1 MSTKHCF
8 SDLERLE
15 IVAQRVYDAQV
26 DITAEFDKWVD
37 LTMGCASLGEQA
49 REAYHKI
56 CSLYPKYSR
65 EECDEKF
72 DNCLRTGRGLVTL
85 ATVMQMAKDAGVDV
99 AMPKGRRSKSGE
111 EKEKEAIA
119 YFDKAKEHL
128 RTWAKWR
135 FNVWSNRL
143 EICEEEGEEWRPVR
157 DRDFS
162 TFYSR
167 LKEAGV
173 RIGIKD
179 VEHLM
184 LSRDFATDMN
194 PFLDYLDTLPKW
206 NEDHPDYIREFF
218 VGHMEFSDPENTDFY
233 DLMFRK
239 WFVGMVALWMGLI
252 DENPTVPTFCGEQ
265 HIGKTYFVKHILP
278 PELQSYLFPVNPAA
292 KVDKDFEIAMSETPI
307 MFLDE
312 FSMNTLSKS
321 EAYKYAATSSKSYLR
336 DSYAH
341 FREMR
346 SRKASLIASTNQE
359 RFIRE
364 QEGSRRFL
372 AVNLKTT
379 VDLNEHPLPYKGAY
393 AQAVWLLENGSFEC
407 KPNQDE
413 SRRISEHNAD
423 HVITDDVT
431 EALGTFVRQPTD
443 DMPGEAMSA
452 GDLMRELSNYGF
464 HGKPFNAVN
473 IGKAMKA
480 LGFTSRKINGNNK
493 YVVVLADPNR
503 LQQERKLEALD
514 LKNAEQQPAQKEEED
529 ETLPF

>member
-1 MSTKHCF
+1 MKKLNSFTDAEHL
-8 SDLERLE
+8 S
-15 IVAQRVYDAQV
+15 IVAKRIKESGL
-26 DITAEFDKWVD
+26 DITTDYHKWVEV
-37 LTMGCASLGEQA
+37 TMACASLGEEG
-49 REAYHKI
+49 REPYHDI
-56 CSLYPKYSR
+56 CSNYSGYKR

-72 DNCLRTGRGLVTL
+72 DNCLRTGRGLVPL
-85 ATVMQMAKDAGVDV
+85 AKLMQLAKEAGVDV
-99 AMPKGRRSKSGE
+99 SLPRGRRPKDE
-111 EKEKEAIA
+111 EKKEKEAVA
-119 YFDKAKEHL
+119 SFERAKEL
-128 RTWAKWR
+128 LCEWARWR

-143 EICEEEGEEWRPVR
+143 EICEEEDGEWRPVR

-173 RIGIKD
+173 RIGVKD

-184 LSRDFATDMN
+184 LSRDFATDVN
-194 PFLDYLDTLPKW
+194 PFLDYLNALPEW
-206 NEDHPDYIREFF
+206 HEDDKDYIREFF
-218 VGHMEFSDPENTDFY
+218 VGHMEFTDPENTDFY

-239 WFVGMVALWMGLI
+239 WFVGMVALWKDVI
-252 DENPTVPTFCGEQ
+252 DENPTVPTFYGDQ

-278 PELQSYLFPVNPAA
+278 PVLQSYLFPVNPAA

-336 DSYAH
+336 DSYGH

-346 SRKASLIASTNQE
+346 SRKASLIAATNQE
-359 RFIRE
+359 HFIRE
-364 QEGSRRFL
+364 QEGSRRFQ
-372 AVNLKTT
+372 AVNLKAT
-379 VDLNEHPLPYKGAY
+379 LNLKEHPLPYEGAY
-393 AQAVWLLENGSFEC
+393 AQALWLLERGFDC

-431 EALGTFVRQPTD
+431 EALRTFVRQPTD
-443 DMPGEAMSA
+443 DMPGEAMAA
-452 GDLMRELSNYGF
+452 GDLMRELSLRGF
-464 HGKPFNAVN
+464 HGKSFSSVAV
-473 IGKAMKA
+473 GKAMKT

-493 YVVVLADPNR
+493 YVVVLAETDR
-503 LQQERKLEALD
+503 MQQERRLEALD
-514 LKNAEQQPAQKEEED
+514 IKNAEQPGEQKKEED